1 MKVEKRLSK
10 ASENENQSSYNWI
23 NTESPKPR
31 KKQEEWSSS
40 KQKENEHNLFTS
52 LRPTDEGGDDNTAGW
67 LAHMEGAE

>member
-40 KQKENEHNLFTS
+40 KQEENEQNLFAS
-52 LRPTDEGGDDNTAGW
+52 LRSSMQEASIFEAVLVLGGRV
-67 LAHMEGAE
+67 

>member
-1 MKVEKRLSK
+1 MKVEKRLLK

-40 KQKENEHNLFTS
+40 KQEENEQNLFAS
-52 LRPTDEGGDDNTAGW
+52 LRSSMQETSIFEAVLVLGGRV
-67 LAHMEGAE
+67 